1 MDSYTDFALVYDTF
15 MDETPYSEW
24 ADFISDLI
32 QKYGI
37 TKTKKQDK
45 SPQDSKESDGLDG
58 GDEKQL
64 LSQERDL
71 VVELGCGTGS
81 FAQEMAER
89 GYDIMGIDNSEQMLQ
104 IAIDKR
110 DKSGYDIM
118 YLEQDMREFELYS
131 TAGTFLS
138 VCDSVNYLTDPEDVV
153 KMLRLV
159 NNYLFP
165 GGIIIFDFNTVYKY
179 RDVIG
184 NTTIAEDRDDC
195 AFIWDNWYDSDTCI
209 NEYDLTIFVHEE
221 GDRYRRFS
229 ETHFQRGYTL
239 EEMIGIVEASGMD
252 LVTTIDADTHEDPTD
267 ESERIYIIARKNSDN
282 NITVYKEEE

>member
-32 QKYGI
+32 MEYGI
-37 TKTKKQDK
+37 TKPK
-45 SPQDSKESDGLDG
+45 SNNTNDVFSAGSDEA
-58 GDEKQL
+58 GDDLEQAM

-81 FAQEMAER
+81 FAQEMAKR
-89 GYDIMGIDNSEQMLQ
+89 GYDIVGIDNSEQMLQ

-138 VCDSVNYLTDPEDVV
+138 VCDSVNYLTEPEDVV
-153 KMLRLV
+153 KMLSLV
-159 NNYLFP
+159 NNYLYP

-221 GDRYRRFS
+221 DDRYRRFS

-239 EEMIGIVEASGMD
+239 EEMIRIVEESGMD
-252 LVTTIDADTHEDPTD
+252 LVKTIDADTHNDPTD

-282 NITVYKEEE
+282 NVTVYKEEE

>member
-1 MDSYTDFALVYDTF
+1 
-15 MDETPYSEW
+15 
-24 ADFISDLI
+24 
-32 QKYGI
+32 
-37 TKTKKQDK
+37 
-45 SPQDSKESDGLDG
+45 
-58 GDEKQL
+58 
-64 LSQERDL
+64 
-71 VVELGCGTGS
+71 
-81 FAQEMAER
+81 
-89 GYDIMGIDNSEQMLQ
+89 
-104 IAIDKR
+104 
-110 DKSGYDIM
+110 M

-221 GDRYRRFS
+221 GDRYRRFN

>member
-45 SPQDSKESDGLDG
+45 SPQDSKESGGLGG

-81 FAQEMAER
+81 FAQEMAGR

>member
-15 MDETPYSEW
+15 MDETPYSDW
-24 ADFISDLI
+24 ADYISELI
-32 QKYGI
+32 QQYGV
-37 TKTKKQDK
+37 TRPQRQDK
-45 SPQDSKESDGLDG
+45 VLQDSKGTTGEAK
-58 GDEKQL
+58 GDETEL

-81 FAQEMAER
+81 FAQEMAKR

-138 VCDSVNYLTDPEDVV
+138 VCDSVNYLTEPEDVV
-153 KMLRLV
+153 KMLSLV
-159 NNYLFP
+159 NNYLYP

-221 GDRYRRFS
+221 DDRYRRFS

-239 EEMIGIVEASGMD
+239 EEMIRIVEESGMD
-252 LVTTIDADTHEDPTD
+252 LVKTIDADTHNDPAD
-267 ESERIYIIARKNSDN
+267 DSERIYIIARKNSDN
-282 NITVYKEEE
+282 NVTVYKEEE

>member
-24 ADFISDLI
+24 ADFISNLI

-45 SPQDSKESDGLDG
+45 SPQDSKESGGLGG

-81 FAQEMAER
+81 FAQEMAGR